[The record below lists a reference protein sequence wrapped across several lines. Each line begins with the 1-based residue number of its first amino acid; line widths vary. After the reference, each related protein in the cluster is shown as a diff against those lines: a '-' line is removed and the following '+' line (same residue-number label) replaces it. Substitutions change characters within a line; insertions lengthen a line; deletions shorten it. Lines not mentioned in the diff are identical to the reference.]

1 MEWQILVFFV
11 TIITLEFTLIY
22 CLCSRRITVFDIIRP
37 SDVNTSTERITE
49 NGGDIEIGQIEL
61 PIKEIPINPPNVVII
76 ESPGNQ
82 INIGIKLNN

>member
-1 MEWQILVFFV
+1 MEWQIIVFFV

-22 CLCSRRITVFDIIRP
+22 CLCTRRITVFDIIRP
-37 SDVNTSTERITE
+37 SDTSDSNERIRE
-49 NGGDIEIGQIEL
+49 SQDIEVGQIEL

>member
-1 MEWQILVFFV
+1 MDWHILVFFV

-22 CLCSRRITVFDIIRP
+22 CLCTRRITIFDIVRP
-37 SDVNTSTERITE
+37 SDTSNSNERIRE
-49 NGGDIEIGQIEL
+49 SPDIEISQIEL

-82 INIGIKLNN
+82 INVGIKLTN

>member
-1 MEWQILVFFV
+1 MDWHILVFFV

-22 CLCSRRITVFDIIRP
+22 CLCSRRITIFDIVRP
-37 SDVNTSTERITE
+37 SDINNSSVGRTEDT
-49 NGGDIEIGQIEL
+49 DIEISQVGV

-82 INIGIKLNN
+82 INVGIKLTN

>member
-1 MEWQILVFFV
+1 MEWQIIVFFV

-22 CLCSRRITVFDIIRP
+22 CLCTRRITVFDIIRP
-37 SDVNTSTERITE
+37 SDTSDSNERIRE
-49 NGGDIEIGQIEL
+49 SQDIEVGQFEL

>member
-1 MEWQILVFFV
+1 MEWQILVFFI

-22 CLCSRRITVFDIIRP
+22 CLCSRRITVFDIVRP
-37 SDVNTSTERITE
+37 SDTSNSNERTRE
-49 NGGDIEIGQIEL
+49 SPDIEISQIEL
-61 PIKEIPINPPNVVII
+61 PIKEIPINPPNVFII

>member
-22 CLCSRRITVFDIIRP
+22 CLCSRRITVFDIVRP
-37 SDVNTSTERITE
+37 SDTSNSNERTRE
-49 NGGDIEIGQIEL
+49 SQDIEISQIEL
-61 PIKEIPINPPNVVII
+61 PIKEIPINPPNVFII

-82 INIGIKLNN
+82 INIGIKLTN